1 MRGAGQLDRSADGHV
16 RVDASGWQSMV
27 RRDSRGRVRPR
38 SAAFTLIELLVVI
51 AIIALLAALLLPA
64 LGRAKQKASQ
74 TACLSNLR
82 QVGLG
87 FALYRDECADRFP
100 DRREL
105 KAALGYRPWSEWPPS
120 DPRAGWALVTLSN
133 FCGDRVWLCP
143 GVAGSSL
150 RQAATAVQTVA
161 TNEPRRLAAYWLW
174 RFDRTNEPVPPDN
187 FWNKTAE
194 QSVADLRAA
203 NNPTAGQPNGPAEVE
218 LAVDVYF
225 PATIPSVAPAL
236 VGRAA
241 HPRGRN
247 RLMLDQS
254 AAWLRDG
261 RLTSG
266 R

>member
-1 MRGAGQLDRSADGHV
+1 MRQAAYGKRSAAGHV
-16 RVDASGWQSMV
+16 REYPCAPLTATLKPP
-27 RRDSRGRVRPR
+27 RGRGRPR

-51 AIIALLAALLLPA
+51 AIIAILAALLLPA
-64 LGRAKQKASQ
+64 LARAKQKATQS
-74 TACLSNLR
+74 ACLSNLR

-87 FALYRDECADRFP
+87 FALYRDDHADRFP

-120 DPRAGWALVTLSN
+120 DPRAGWALITLSN
-133 FCGDRVWLCP
+133 LCGDRVWLCP
-143 GVAGSSL
+143 GLAGSPL
-150 RQAATAVQTVA
+150 RQAAAAVQTVV

-187 FWNKTAE
+187 FWNKTVE
-194 QSVADLRAA
+194 QSVADLRVA
-203 NNPTAGQPNGPAEVE
+203 NNPTVAQPNGPSEVE

-236 VGRAA
+236 AGRAA

-254 AAWLRDG
+254 AAWFRDA